1 MNVFPFSAIFR
12 APLSGDVAQSI
23 APDFAGVPEV
33 ERRITEE
40 VASYGSQLGTLF
52 DALKA
57 LADRDPDLRR
67 EPEMAKALE
76 LRDRIEAAKAAEAAS
91 IRDRAERLM
100 DSLHALAPELHAELM
115 ARESRR

>member
-33 ERRITEE
+33 ERRIVEN

-52 DALKA
+52 DALKEM
-57 LADRDPDLRR
+57 ADHN
-67 EPEMAKALE
+67 PEMAQRPKIAKAMDLH
-76 LRDRIEAAKAAEAAS
+76 RRIEEAKAAEAFA

-100 DSLHALAPELHAELM
+100 DSLHRAAPALHAELVS
-115 ARESRR
+115 RESAR